1 MRAAAAKFWIVA
13 KTSFKNLVAE
23 RFDILIHLAY
33 LPLLA
38 IILYYIWGIIF
49 TAQGNNFGFSFN
61 EIIAYVLVAVLL
73 RRIIQNSH
81 VVEMVEEDITEG
93 RIITYL
99 CRPLNYF
106 NFILARRSA
115 QTLLFAAIIIP
126 LILATTVF
134 LNAHSQIV
142 EFFLGVLLT
151 GIAALFT
158 TVEFYCLGLLAFW
171 IERVWGIKHAVD
183 WAQEFLS
190 GTLFPITLFPLIV
203 QDALVFLPFKYLVYT
218 PTMLFIGKAGAID
231 ALVGIAVL
239 GIWTIALVLLAR
251 LLWKAGLK
259 KHDGKG

>member
-1 MRAAAAKFWIVA
+1 MKAAAAKFWIVS
-13 KTSFKNLVAE
+13 KTGLKNLAAE

-38 IILYYIWGIIF
+38 IILYYIWSIIF
-49 TAQGNNFGFSFN
+49 TAQGSRLGFSFN

-73 RRIIQNSH
+73 RRIIQNAW
-81 VVEMVEEDITEG
+81 VAGIVEEDITEG

-106 NFILARRSA
+106 NYILARRSA

-126 LILATTVF
+126 IIIAIAF
-134 LNAHSQIV
+134 LMNLHLQAL
-142 EFFLGVLLT
+142 EFFLALLIT

-158 TVEFYCLGLLAFW
+158 TVEFYCIGLLAFW
-171 IERVWGIKHAVD
+171 VERIWGIRHAVD

-190 GTLFPITLFPLIV
+190 GTLFPITFFPLIV
-203 QDALVFLPFKYLVYT
+203 QNALVFLPFKYLIYT
-218 PTMLFIGKAGAID
+218 PTMLFIGKASVVDG
-231 ALVGIAVL
+231 LVGIAVL
-239 GIWTIALVLLAR
+239 GAWTIALMLFAR
-251 LLWKAGLK
+251 LLWNKGLK